1 MLQGY
6 EAAQERLKDAAQLI
20 RTLREALASRD
31 ADANAA
37 VDRARKFQREAS
49 DLRRRLETS
58 SSIVGNNSSR
68 GVTPAGGGRG
78 EENTMRSSAVAG
90 GGVGRGGGGGSGGGG
105 GGGDYVDQQQQQRG
119 LKSEVERLKLE
130 LQGQREACVAATS
143 EGDELKATVR
153 EVGEQLR
160 DVDDLRQGGLAADNA
175 RANAAAELARELAR
189 ARSTAES
196 SRAEAKRLR
205 RQLQQ
210 AKPSESGGDG
220 RGSGSCDGGGGGGGS
235 LHRIVMPRCA
245 SCSANLGRTGPRRRF
260 GYSISAPVQCCRPLP
275 CVSA

>member
-1 MLQGY
+1 MLLLLFY
-6 EAAQERLKDAAQLI
+6 NLFPFPL
-20 RTLREALASRD
+20 LYLRD

-130 LQGQREACVAATS
+130 LQGQREACVAVTS
-143 EGDELKATVR
+143 EGDELKAAVR
-153 EVGEQLR
+153 EVGAVPRLRTVYDTAVVRNLLFLSRFFLYCSTLLKRNIEQL
-160 DVDDLRQGGLAADNA
+160 V
-175 RANAAAELARELAR
+175 
-189 ARSTAES
+189 RSNPVIPYRTFY
-196 SRAEAKRLR
+196 
-205 RQLQQ
+205 
-210 AKPSESGGDG
+210 GGD
-220 RGSGSCDGGGGGGGS
+220 
-235 LHRIVMPRCA
+235 HRC
-245 SCSANLGRTGPRRRF
+245 
-260 GYSISAPVQCCRPLP
+260 
-275 CVSA
+275 